1 MKPPCRI
8 REDNDMPFLLLFL
21 LLGIIYLATCE
32 ICEVV
37 IQHDIGT
44 NAVDKMPEESSV
56 EKNLPSSRETFH

>member
-1 MKPPCRI
+1 
-8 REDNDMPFLLLFL
+8 MPFLLLFL